1 MTDQEQ
7 AVDSAGLA
15 ADAASQTVSREELTE
30 AISRRQSALDR
41 ARTAETRLAE
51 LETAQ
56 ADRQRAE
63 LESQGRFKEL
73 AEEANAKSAA
83 LMAKMET
90 SSAQLAKLTD
100 RHRKAVD
107 ARFQALPTEVQTHLA
122 GRLGEEPS
130 LDAFDD
136 AVSLAESFNGQS
148 NQGPSP
154 RTLGGQPSAGK
165 VAGVTGS
172 GKATAD
178 EVSRMTQG
186 QMAEYLKRFY

>member
-7 AVDSAGLA
+7 AVDSAGQA

-41 ARTAETRLAE
+41 ARSAETRLAE
-51 LETAQ
+51 LEAAQ

-83 LMAKMET
+83 LMAQMET
-90 SSAQLAKLTD
+90 SSAQLAKLAD

-122 GRLGEEPS
+122 GRLGEDPS

-136 AVSLAESFNGQS
+136 AVSLAESFSGQS
-148 NQGPSP
+148 NTAPAP
-154 RTLGGQPSAGK
+154 RAFGAQPSAGR
-165 VAGVTGS
+165 VAGVTGA
-172 GKATAD
+172 GKSTSD
-178 EVSRMTQG
+178 EVSRMSRQE
-186 QMAEYLKRFY
+186 QAEYIKRFY